1 MENVYGNSYTNI
13 PNTNSTTYWP
23 ADDVGGN
30 VTATGGT
37 LATATT
43 VVIKSIVVRV
53 FNSGGSFTLKD
64 HSGNVIAL
72 FTPTAAGTFSFGK
85 DGIRINSG
93 WSLTQEATAGGQ
105 LMVVWKRLS

>member
-13 PNTNSTTYWP
+13 PSTAATYWP
-23 ADDVGGN
+23 SNDVGGN
-30 VTATGGT
+30 VTASGGT
-37 LATATT
+37 LATATA

-64 HSGNVIAL
+64 HAGNDIAS

-85 DGIRINSG
+85 DGILINSG
-93 WSLTQEATAGGQ
+93 WSLTQDATPGGQ